1 MMFKQIQKK
10 KRAKKKKVHLM
21 IDWIPRHTVD
31 CSAVSAQHGD
41 GLIPPHVED
50 VDLGSKSVRL
60 HKMFMS
66 S

>member
-1 MMFKQIQKK
+1 
-10 KRAKKKKVHLM
+10 M

-50 VDLGSKSVRL
+50 VDLGPESVRL
-60 HKMFMS
+60 LKMFMS